1 MRASLKALKQRES
14 PADCLRNQL
23 DLFNHNVLAHD
34 VTDSSA
40 LCDKHAESA
49 IRIMNTR
56 QARGL
61 EIATQHEITRDG
73 NAYIVPSQTSSKR
86 YTINLSMQ
94 TCTCADFGSHRLK
107 CKHIHATEYQLQR
120 ENGATLPIPEKIVK
134 PTYKQEWHEYDQ
146 AQINEKARFLELLYA
161 LCSQIE
167 EPMQHMGRPRISLAD
182 RLFITVYKVY
192 EGLSSRRFMSDVAEA
207 KRRGYLSTIPNFC
220 LMSRCLESEDLTPIL
235 KQLIVESSLP
245 LKSVEYDFAVDSS
258 GFSTG
263 VYQRWFDAKWK
274 NGSPYGT
281 NYGKDRNGEVRQQD
295 WVKVHLMCG
304 VKTNIVTSIEITTAH
319 AGDNPQFAPLV
330 EKTAENF
337 QLREVSADKAYSSAK
352 SLQLVLVKGGQ
363 PYIPFRRNTNVNS
376 YWDKKQ
382 PAVWKKMYHQ
392 YMANQD
398 EFAEHYHKRSN
409 VETTFS
415 MIKRKFGERL
425 RSKTRT
431 AQENEVLCKV
441 LCHNLCCVIQ
451 SMYELGV
458 EATFATKNSLDAEVV

>member
-1 MRASLKALKQRES
+1 MDETAYHARSFENKINGLAERWNA
-14 PADCLRNQL
+14 QL
-23 DLFNHNVLAHD
+23 DLFDNSVSDHTVAAGL
-34 VTDSSA
+34 
-40 LCDKHAESA
+40 LCTRHAPKA
-49 IRIMNTR
+49 RCMMNLR

-61 EIATQHEITRDG
+61 EIADSQEITREG
-73 NAYIVPSQTSSKR
+73 NAYIVPSQTSSKQ
-86 YTINLSMQ
+86 YSVNLTRQ
-94 TCTCADFGSHRLK
+94 TCTCADFNSHRLK
-107 CKHIHATEYQLQR
+107 CKHIHAAEYQLQR
-120 ENGATLPIPEKIVK
+120 ENGATLPVPEKVVK

-146 AQINEKARFLELLYA
+146 AQINEKAKFLELLFA

-167 EPMQHMGRPRISLAD
+167 EPMQHMGRPRISLKD
-182 RLFITVYKVY
+182 RLFITVYKIY
-192 EGLSSRRFMSDVAEA
+192 EGLSSRRFMSDVMEA
-207 KRRGYLSTIPNFC
+207 KRRGYISTVPNFC

-263 VYQRWFDAKWK
+263 VYQRWFDAKWTK
-274 NGSPYGT
+274 NTG
-281 NYGKDRNGEVRQQD
+281 YGKDRNGEVRQQD

-319 AGDNPQFAPLV
+319 VGDNPQFAPLV

-337 QLREVSADKAYSSAK
+337 TLREVSADKAYSSAK

-415 MIKRKFGERL
+415 MVKRKFGERL

-458 EATFATKNSLDAEVV
+458 EATFATRIASDAEVV

>member
-1 MRASLKALKQRES
+1 MRASLKALRQRER
-14 PADCLRNQL
+14 PAKCANTQL
-23 DLFNHNVLAHD
+23 VLFNYSVREHD
-34 VTDSSA
+34 AADLTS
-40 LCDKHAESA
+40 LCQNHAGKA
-49 IRIMNTR
+49 RCTMHAR
-56 QARGL
+56 QIKGL
-61 EIATQHEITRDG
+61 EIATNQEITREG
-73 NAYIVPSQTSSKR
+73 NAWIVPSQTSSKR
-86 YTINLSMQ
+86 YTVNLLMQ
-94 TCTCADFGSHRLK
+94 TCTCADFNSHRLK
-107 CKHIHATEYQLQR
+107 CKYIHAAEYQLQR
-120 ENGATLPIPEKIVK
+120 ENSATLPIPEKIVK
-134 PTYKQEWHEYDQ
+134 PTYKQEWREYTL
-146 AQINEKARFLELLYA
+146 AQVNEKAKFLELLYA

-167 EPMQHMGRPRISLAD
+167 EPMQHMGRPRISLQD

-192 EGLSSRRFMSDVAEA
+192 ECVSSRRFMSDVAEV

-220 LMSRCLESEDLTPIL
+220 LMSRCLESAELTPIL
-235 KQLIVESSLP
+235 KQLIIESSLP
-245 LKSVEYDFAVDSS
+245 LKSVETDFAVDSS

-274 NGSPYGT
+274 KDTG
-281 NYGKDRNGEVRQQD
+281 YGKERNGEVKQQD

-304 VKTNIVTSIEITTAH
+304 VKTNVVTSIEITHAH

-330 EKTAENF
+330 EQTAKNF
-337 QLREVSADKAYSSAK
+337 TLREVSADKAYSSAT

-363 PYIPFRRNTNVNS
+363 PFIPFRRNTNTNS
-376 YWDKKQ
+376 YWDKRQ

-458 EATFATKNSLDAEVV
+458 EATFATKTSLDAKVE